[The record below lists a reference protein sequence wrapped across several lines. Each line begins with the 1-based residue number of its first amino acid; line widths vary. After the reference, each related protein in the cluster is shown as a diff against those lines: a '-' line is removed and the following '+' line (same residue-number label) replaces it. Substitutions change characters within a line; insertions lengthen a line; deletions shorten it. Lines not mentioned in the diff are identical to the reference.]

1 MDNSCFWC
9 QNCQRKFFVSS
20 EYLITLP
27 RSPLMKKPPF
37 LDHEKTMD
45 KRSELKME
53 NRKKMVKCAVCGHV
67 MKEVENGGSKS
78 PDISS

>member
-1 MDNSCFWC
+1 MSDWNILGRIILLKLLSDEL
-9 QNCQRKFFVSS
+9 RKYKNRL
-20 EYLITLP
+20 EGNNNKLGYLGVDISW
-27 RSPLMKKPPF
+27 RI
-37 LDHEKTMD
+37 
-45 KRSELKME
+45 KME